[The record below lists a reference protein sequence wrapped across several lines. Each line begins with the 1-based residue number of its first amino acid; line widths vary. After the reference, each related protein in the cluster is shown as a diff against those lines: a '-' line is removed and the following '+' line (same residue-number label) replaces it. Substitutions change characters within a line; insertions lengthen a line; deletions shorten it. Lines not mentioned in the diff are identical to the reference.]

1 VSHSYDEIPNDLHDV
16 DARMRDSREEWTA
29 VELDRIKLRAM
40 QSGRK
45 ESTVTMVNRVT
56 RKLVALT
63 LAATVGI
70 GGVAVA
76 AGNHG
81 GGTKPG
87 HGCGDKNHYHEQRAG
102 CK

>member
-1 VSHSYDEIPNDLHDV
+1 VSHSYDDLPNEFRDV
-16 DARMRDSREEWTA
+16 DARMRELRDEWTP

-40 QSGRK
+40 ESGRK
-45 ESTVTMVNRVT
+45 ETTATMVNRVT

-76 AGNHG
+76 AGDHG

-87 HGCGDKNHYHEQRAG
+87 KGCGDKNHYHEQRAS